1 MKPDRLLAFSLIAV
15 SLGYSFSLLRPV
27 ASVDAAKVAWE
38 MRAPVPQP
46 RTEVS
51 AATLDGKI
59 YLIGGFAKEGVT
71 ARVEMYDPATDRWT
85 SRASMPVA
93 LHHAGA
99 AVLNGKLYVVGGLE
113 GDGHGNLPA
122 VSGSMILGPTN
133 GPPSGR
139 CRRREER
146 WGRRVGREAY
156 AVGGLGR
163 PDRLSC
169 SAIPAQTRSMI
180 RRPTDGRRKRR
191 CRRRATTWPWRS

>member
-1 MKPDRLLAFSLIAV
+1 M
-15 SLGYSFSLLRPV
+15 
-27 ASVDAAKVAWE
+27 DAAKVAWE

-146 WGRRVGREAY
+146 WGSACRKGSSMPSADW
-156 AVGGLGR
+156 GR